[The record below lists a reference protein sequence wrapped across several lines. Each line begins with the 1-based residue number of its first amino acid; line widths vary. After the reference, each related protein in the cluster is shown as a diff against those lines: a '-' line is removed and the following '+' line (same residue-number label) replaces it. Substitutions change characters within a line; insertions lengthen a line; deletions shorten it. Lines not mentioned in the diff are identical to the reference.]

1 MEGILARPL
10 SGVKLFEDFLGWK
23 FYESK
28 GKLLTDVKSD
38 VVLHKQENSSRT
50 VVKGSNRNQK
60 QFYSLITV
68 GTKRLEESFLLSDK
82 GKWVPCSITQA
93 FK

>member
-10 SGVKLFEDFLGWK
+10 SRVKLFEEDFWVEV

-28 GKLLTDVKSD
+28 GKLTDVKSD

-50 VVKGSNRNQK
+50 VVKGSNRN
-60 QFYSLITV
+60 
-68 GTKRLEESFLLSDK
+68 
-82 GKWVPCSITQA
+82 
-93 FK
+93 